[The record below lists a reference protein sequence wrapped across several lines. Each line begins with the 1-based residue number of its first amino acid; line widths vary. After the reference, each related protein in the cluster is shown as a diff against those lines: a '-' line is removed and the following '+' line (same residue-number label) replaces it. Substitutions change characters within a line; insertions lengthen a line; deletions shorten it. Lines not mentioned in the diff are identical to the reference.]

1 MYWHFLLLKLLAMCI
16 LCTISFEAWGS
27 VPCTSDNSQIC
38 KYIFFLHHVEGT
50 GIITSKL
57 HQNTTFQHPAKLLN
71 PSRHSIWIL
80 HTTTRHSEFYST
92 HIFWLHGSRAVYAV
106 LYELS
111 YVCVPVR
118 YEICSLFAS
127 ICFEA
132 NPWIIICR
140 QPHRPFHIFLR
151 WTGQRS

>member
-1 MYWHFLLLKLLAMCI
+1 MYISTKIGQNWEFFSMYWNFLLLKLLAMCI

-92 HIFWLHGSRAVYAV
+92 HIFFGSTVAEPCTQFCMNFRTFVYLLGTRYA
-106 LYELS
+106 LYL
-111 YVCVPVR
+111 
-118 YEICSLFAS
+118 LQFAPKQTPES
-127 ICFEA
+127 
-132 NPWIIICR
+132 
-140 QPHRPFHIFLR
+140 
-151 WTGQRS
+151 